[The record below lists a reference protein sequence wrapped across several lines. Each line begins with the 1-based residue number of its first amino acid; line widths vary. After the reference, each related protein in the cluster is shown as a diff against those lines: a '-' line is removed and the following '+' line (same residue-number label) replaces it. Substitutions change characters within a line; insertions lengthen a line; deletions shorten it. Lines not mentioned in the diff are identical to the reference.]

1 MPNTNLL
8 YKGKLLNIAFT
19 RNQNIEIR
27 NIAKLTRVW
36 SWIAVLLWLFVCVC
50 PEKYKEDDRGLE
62 NITEN

>member
-50 PEKYKEDDRGLE
+50 PKNTKKMTED
-62 NITEN
+62 